1 MEVADSLAD
10 EFDLA
15 EFLHNLAVRCV
26 ELLGAAAAG
35 VMLAEPDG
43 RLRLGAASSG
53 QPWVLDLFS
62 LQENQGP
69 SPDCCRT
76 GAAHTNI
83 ALGGR
88 EAAVVWPEF
97 AQNALAAGFSTAHVL
112 PLRLRGET
120 LGALNLF
127 HARGDVLGPDEVA
140 LAQALADVATIA
152 IVQRRS
158 LQQMEAERG
167 QLQAALSSRVIIE
180 QAKGVLAERW
190 QCTVDEA
197 FTALR
202 GHARANRLRLSE
214 LASQVVNGEFDTDG
228 IRPGRPRKTGPERP
242 ALKGRQE

>member
-1 MEVADSLAD
+1 M
-10 EFDLA
+10 
-15 EFLHNLAVRCV
+15 
-26 ELLGAAAAG
+26 
-35 VMLAEPDG
+35 
-43 RLRLGAASSG
+43 
-53 QPWVLDLFS
+53 LDLFS

-228 IRPGRPRKTGPERP
+228 IRPVGRKTGPERP

>member
-1 MEVADSLAD
+1 MEVAGSLAD
-10 EFDLA
+10 EFDVA
-15 EFLHNLAVRCV
+15 EFLHNLTVRCV
-26 ELLGAAAAG
+26 ELLGSTAAG

-62 LQENQGP
+62 LQEVQGP
-69 SPDCCRT
+69 SLDCCRSGT
-76 GAAHTNI
+76 AHTNI

-88 EAAVVWPEF
+88 EASAVWPEF
-97 AQNALAAGFSTAHVL
+97 AQNALAAGFSTAQVL
-112 PLRLRGET
+112 PLRLRGEVI
-120 LGALNLF
+120 GALNLF

-140 LAQALADVATIA
+140 LAQALADVATIV

-158 LQQMEAERG
+158 LEQSEEERG
-167 QLQAALSSRVIIE
+167 QLQAALSSRVSIE

-214 LASQVVNGEFDTDG
+214 LARQVVDGEFDTDG
-228 IRPGRPRKTGPERP
+228 MRPFRPRKG
-242 ALKGRQE
+242 GGN